1 MPLGGLLGAVGGTI
15 SGLFGDRGESERRWA
30 PSPVPPQ
37 YQAASTAASDVIQR
51 GLAGGYPAYPGALTA
66 GPSPLQE
73 QGFGAV
79 GELYPTIAGQ
89 MGATAGGEFLS
100 PETNPY
106 LAETYAAAS
115 APLLKQWREQIMP
128 GINTAAEQAGAFYST
143 GRSDWL
149 GSRGLDL
156 ADQLA
161 ALSAGIYGPAYQA
174 ERGLQTQAQRDLAN
188 LPGMLLDAGGTQRTI
203 SQEDINRLYQEW
215 LRTQP
220 QSTLGQATSFL
231 GTQPGA
237 VQVSGTDVSGQNL
250 SGLPALGTQIGD
262 ILDPTNWP
270 QGVI

>member
-1 MPLGGLLGAVGGTI
+1 MPLGALLGAVGGTI
-15 SGLFGDRGESERRWA
+15 AGLAGDKGASERRWA
-30 PSPVPPQ
+30 PAPVAPQ

-51 GLAGGYPAYPGALTA
+51 GLAGGYPAYPGAITA
-66 GPSPLQE
+66 GPAPLQE
-73 QGFGAV
+73 QGFAATS
-79 GELYPTIAGQ
+79 ELFPELSEL

-161 ALSAGIYGPAYQA
+161 SLSAGIYGPAYQA

-220 QSTLGQATSFL
+220 QAALGTATSFL

-237 VQVSGTDVSGQNL
+237 VQVGGTDVTGRNL

-262 ILDPTNWP
+262 IISP
-270 QGVI
+270 